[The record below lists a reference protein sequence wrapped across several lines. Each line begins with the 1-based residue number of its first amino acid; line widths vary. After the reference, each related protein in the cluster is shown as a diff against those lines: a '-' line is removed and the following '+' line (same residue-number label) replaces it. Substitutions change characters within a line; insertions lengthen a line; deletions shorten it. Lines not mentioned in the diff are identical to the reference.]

1 MLIGSKTNNFLK
13 KEDNYMEKVEES
25 TPSRVIQQ
33 IKVKDIFG
41 NENDQSSVVDLDS
54 VKGNNWLIAMSD

>member
-41 NENDQSSVVDLDS
+41 NENDQSSVVDFDS
-54 VKGNNWLIAMSD
+54 VKGNN

>member
-1 MLIGSKTNNFLK
+1 MLMGSKTNNFLK

-33 IKVKDIFG
+33 VKVKDIFG
-41 NENDQSSVVDLDS
+41 NEND
-54 VKGNNWLIAMSD
+54 

>member
-1 MLIGSKTNNFLK
+1 MLMGSKTNNFLK

-33 IKVKDIFG
+33 VKVKDIFG

-54 VKGNNWLIAMSD
+54 VKGNN